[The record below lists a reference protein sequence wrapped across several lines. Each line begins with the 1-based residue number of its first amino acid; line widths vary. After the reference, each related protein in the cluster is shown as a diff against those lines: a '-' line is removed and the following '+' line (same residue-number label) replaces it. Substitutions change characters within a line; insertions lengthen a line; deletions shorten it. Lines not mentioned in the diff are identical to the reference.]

1 MTQRLLHLDHVACRL
16 PDGRSL
22 FDNLNHAFSAR
33 ATGLVGANGTG
44 KSLLGAMLAGTLQP
58 T

>member
-1 MTQRLLHLDHVACRL
+1 MTQRLLHLDHVACSL

-44 KSLLGAMLAGTLQP
+44 KSLLGAMLAGTL
-58 T
+58 